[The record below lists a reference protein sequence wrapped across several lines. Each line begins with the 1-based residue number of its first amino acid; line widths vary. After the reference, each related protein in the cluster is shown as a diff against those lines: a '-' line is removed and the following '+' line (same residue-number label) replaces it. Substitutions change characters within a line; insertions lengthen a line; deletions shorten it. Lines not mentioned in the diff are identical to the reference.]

1 MTTAVFRG
9 IILVKKGEREMINF
23 DMDGTIADLYGIRTW
38 KEDLTA
44 EKTTPYEIAKP
55 LVNMS
60 RLAKA
65 LHKAQRNGEK
75 IAVITWTAKAAS
87 RDYEERTATAKRK
100 WLAKHLPSVKWDKII
115 IVPYGT
121 PKTECGEGIL
131 FDDNEK
137 IRAAW
142 GEGAYTPN
150 EIFKVLA

>member
-1 MTTAVFRG
+1 
-9 IILVKKGEREMINF
+9 
-23 DMDGTIADLYGIRTW
+23 
-38 KEDLTA
+38 
-44 EKTTPYEIAKP
+44 
-55 LVNMS
+55 MS

-87 RDYEERTATAKRK
+87 RDYEERTAKAKRK